1 MDEEMIYQFQMKR
14 SVLVVDDEEINQQI
28 LGGILED
35 HYEVMYA
42 SDGEE
47 ALSVIE
53 EQGPLLSLV
62 LLDLMMPK
70 MDGFEVMKR
79 MQQDVVLRGIPV
91 IVLTSEEQLEI
102 ESLRQGAA
110 DFIKKPYDVPEK
122 IIARVKRIIALFE
135 DRSII
140 QSTEKDELT
149 GLYEKG
155 YFYEY
160 AMLQDR
166 FNPGE
171 EKDAVVL
178 NISHFHLFNEIYG
191 MDEGDKVLKVLAS
204 ALEKYALRF
213 GGIAGRSDAD
223 WFMVYVPRQKNYEEL
238 YEEVEEALNKEF
250 SSHHIRIRIG
260 VYVVAKDEEKLVPC
274 FEKAKTACN
283 SIREKYHKKV
293 AIFDDKLREK
303 QVYSERLIHD
313 IRDAIKDKQLKVY
326 FQSKYDVTKETP
338 EIISAEALVRWI
350 HPEFGMVSPG
360 DFITL
365 FEENGLI
372 QIVDEFVWKEAA
384 RRVRKW
390 QDEYKVTIP
399 VSVNV
404 SRIDLHDP
412 EIKNKLI
419 RIVNEARINPTDL
432 HLEITESAYEEDTN
446 RMVEVVKSLKDA
458 GFVIEM
464 DDFGSGYSSL
474 NMITT
479 IPFDILKLDMSL
491 IRDIHRDERSRKMLE
506 IVMDIAKFLKVNV
519 VAEGVEEKEQLDILK
534 SLEAQIIQG
543 YYFSKPVSPEEF
555 EALIK
560 R

>member
-1 MDEEMIYQFQMKR
+1 MKR
-14 SVLVVDDEEINQQI
+14 TVLVVDDEEINQQI

-35 HYEVMYA
+35 HYEVLYA

-47 ALSVIE
+47 ALAMIE

-62 LLDLMMPK
+62 LLDLMMPNI
-70 MDGFEVMKR
+70 DGFEVMQR

-102 ESLRQGAA
+102 ESLRKGAA

-149 GLYEKG
+149 GLYEKSF
-155 YFYEY
+155 FYEY

-171 EKDAVVL
+171 QRDAVVI

-191 MDEGDKVLKVLAS
+191 MEEGDKVLQVIGS
-204 ALEKYALRF
+204 TLEKYALRL
-213 GGIAGRSDAD
+213 GGIAGRSESDVFLA
-223 WFMVYVPRQKNYEEL
+223 YVPRQSSYEEL
-238 YEEVEEALNKEF
+238 YNEVEQALNQKF
-250 SSHHIRIRIG
+250 QTHHVRIRIG
-260 VYVVAKDEEKLVPC
+260 IYLVGEDEEKLVPC
-274 FEKAKTACN
+274 FERAKTACN
-283 SIREKYHKKV
+283 SIREKYHKKIAV
-293 AIFDDKLREK
+293 FDDKLREK
-303 QVYSERLIHD
+303 HVYSERLIHD
-313 IRDAIKDKQLKVY
+313 IKDAIADKQLKVY
-326 FQSKYDVTKETP
+326 FQSKYDVTGDTP

-350 HPEFGMVSPG
+350 HPELGMVSPG
-360 DFITL
+360 DFISL

-372 QIVDEFVWKEAA
+372 QLVDEFVWKESAI
-384 RRVRKW
+384 RVRKW
-390 QDEYKVTIP
+390 QDEFKVTIP

-412 EIKNKLI
+412 EIKDKLI
-419 RIVNEARINPTDL
+419 RIVNEARINPSDL

-446 RMVEVVKSLKDA
+446 RMVTVVQELKDA
-458 GFVIEM
+458 GFMIEM

-474 NMITT
+474 NMLTT
-479 IPFDILKLDMSL
+479 MPFDILKLDMSL
-491 IRDIHRDERSRKMLE
+491 IRNIHKDDRSRKMLE
-506 IVMDIAKFLKVNV
+506 IVMDIAKFLQVKV

-534 SLEAQIIQG
+534 ELDAQIIQG

-555 EALIK
+555 ETLIK
-560 R
+560 K

>member
-1 MDEEMIYQFQMKR
+1 MGEEIIYQYRMKR
-14 SVLVVDDEEINQQI
+14 TVLVVDDEEINQQI

-35 HYEVMYA
+35 HYEVLYA

-47 ALSVIE
+47 ALAMIE

-62 LLDLMMPK
+62 LLDLMMPNI
-70 MDGFEVMKR
+70 DGFEVMQR

-102 ESLRQGAA
+102 ESLRKGAA

-149 GLYEKG
+149 GLYEKSF
-155 YFYEY
+155 FYEY

-171 EKDAVVL
+171 QRDAVVI

-191 MDEGDKVLKVLAS
+191 MEEGDKVLQVIGS
-204 ALEKYALRF
+204 TLEKYALRL
-213 GGIAGRSDAD
+213 GGIAGRSESDVFLA
-223 WFMVYVPRQKNYEEL
+223 YVPRQSSYEEL
-238 YEEVEEALNKEF
+238 YNEVEQALNQKF
-250 SSHHIRIRIG
+250 QTHHVRIRIG
-260 VYVVAKDEEKLVPC
+260 IYLVGEDEEKLVPC
-274 FEKAKTACN
+274 FERAKTACN
-283 SIREKYHKKV
+283 SIREKYHKKIAV
-293 AIFDDKLREK
+293 FDDKLREK
-303 QVYSERLIHD
+303 HVYSERLIHD
-313 IRDAIKDKQLKVY
+313 IKDAIADKQLKVY
-326 FQSKYDVTKETP
+326 FQSKYDVTGDTP

-350 HPEFGMVSPG
+350 HPELGMVSPG
-360 DFITL
+360 DFISL

-372 QIVDEFVWKEAA
+372 QLVDEFVWKESAI
-384 RRVRKW
+384 RVRKW
-390 QDEYKVTIP
+390 QDEFKVTIP

-412 EIKNKLI
+412 EIKDKLI
-419 RIVNEARINPTDL
+419 RIVNEARINPSDL

-446 RMVEVVKSLKDA
+446 RMVTVVQELKDA
-458 GFVIEM
+458 GFMIEM

-474 NMITT
+474 NMLTT
-479 IPFDILKLDMSL
+479 MPFDILKLDMSL
-491 IRDIHRDERSRKMLE
+491 IRNIHKDDRSRKMLE
-506 IVMDIAKFLKVNV
+506 IVMDIAKFLQVKV

-534 SLEAQIIQG
+534 ELDAQIIQG

-555 EALIK
+555 ETLIK
-560 R
+560 K